1 MNQLLGIIFSNIKK
15 LFESK
20 FETNGINE
28 IPYIYYYDAI
38 RKPQTLFSLLISS
51 LSKIPL
57 YEISFCYITYL
68 KCKELFTYFILRS
81 TYEMEMAFFSPFFF
95 RFIQNH
101 PLNNFCQLWKIMLS
115 FMIDL
120 L

>member
-1 MNQLLGIIFSNIKK
+1 MLNQLLGIIFSKK
-15 LFESK
+15 LFERK

-51 LSKIPL
+51 LLKIPL

-81 TYEMEMAFFSPFFF
+81 TYEMEMAFFSPFFPVLF
-95 RFIQNH
+95 RIIR
-101 PLNNFCQLWKIMLS
+101 LIISASSGK
-115 FMIDL
+115 
-120 L
+120 